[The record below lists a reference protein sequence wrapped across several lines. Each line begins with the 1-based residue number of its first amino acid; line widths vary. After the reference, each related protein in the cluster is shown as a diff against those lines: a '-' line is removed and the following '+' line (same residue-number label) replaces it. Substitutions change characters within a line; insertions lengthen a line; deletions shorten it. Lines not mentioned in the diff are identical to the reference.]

1 MAVEGDDEAVDIVNE
16 CRCGL
21 PAAIYPQQHFRALRL
36 AQKLKVGAIHING
49 STVHGESTLPH
60 GGYGERGWRRFGV
73 GRGFSE
79 LVRSKTI
86 VINK

>member
-60 GGYGERGWRRFGV
+60 GTESVAGEGSGLGV
-73 GRGFSE
+73 DFLNLCGARLS
-79 LVRSKTI
+79 
-86 VINK
+86 